1 MNEAIIGMLLRSL
14 GIDVNPEDL
23 KAKAFEVVDY
33 IVQLK
38 ASQLRVEE
46 KLNTLLEKT
55 DRLEKVSDRAFTS
68 D

>member
-1 MNEAIIGMLLRSL
+1 MLLRSL